1 MCNRAFSETHGE
13 HGEFTAPYTEFE
25 NPGPTLLPT
34 AFNSKNLQQPSIC

>member
-1 MCNRAFSETHGE
+1 MCNRALSETHGE
-13 HGEFTAPYTEFE
+13 HGESYTEFE